1 MPFEVEYTDEFE
13 QWWNTL
19 DEAGQATVDAYVR
32 MLEEFGVALGFP
44 YSSDIKGSEYSQM
57 RELRPQHKG
66 KPYRVLYPSRSAK
79 DGNFADWRRQ
89 NRKPPLG
96 ANNSF
101 RWQIAFIGSIS
112 KLWKRR
118 TEKMAKSFKNLRDK
132 MSPASKKLSA
142 ELAGDLRDEIR
153 LTELRNAL
161 GINQEEL
168 GELLNK
174 KQAAISRLE
183 RRSDMH
189 VSTLREFIKA
199 LGGKLEIIARFPDA
213 SYHIKQFEQE

>member
-1 MPFEVEYTDEFE
+1 
-13 QWWNTL
+13 
-19 DEAGQATVDAYVR
+19 
-32 MLEEFGVALGFP
+32 
-44 YSSDIKGSEYSQM
+44 
-57 RELRPQHKG
+57 
-66 KPYRVLYPSRSAK
+66 
-79 DGNFADWRRQ
+79 
-89 NRKPPLG
+89 
-96 ANNSF
+96 
-101 RWQIAFIGSIS
+101 
-112 KLWKRR
+112 
-118 TEKMAKSFKNLRDK
+118 MAKSFKNLRDK
-132 MSPASKKLSA
+132 MSSASKKLSA